1 MERDHRM
8 SQKAQLAEI
17 DIELV
22 PAVNTQLPLADHE
35 QIRAKIRFTILRIK
49 RKHNINQDEI

>member
-8 SQKAQLAEI
+8 SQKAQLDVI

-22 PAVNTQLPLADHE
+22 LNVNTQLTLADHE
-35 QIRAKIRFTILRIK
+35 QIRAKNRFTILRIK
-49 RKHNINQDEI
+49 RKHNINQHEL

>member
-1 MERDHRM
+1 M
-8 SQKAQLAEI
+8 SQKAQLAVI

-35 QIRAKIRFTILRIK
+35 QIRAKNRFTILRIK
-49 RKHNINQDEI
+49 RKHNINQHEI